1 MKMNNKNILRG
12 MLSLGII
19 VSALPLQDIVM
30 ASNNTIDNTSTEFI
44 SEDEIKEAVE
54 EAEDNPTNESLAYA
68 RRLVNEMPEGEL
80 KEQYQARLNAVN
92 INMEFVK
99 KNATANVDIYIKS
112 ENMLKLT
119 LNTNSITFEDFSG
132 VDDMEKPN
140 GLNLTVSSS
149 LPYKVDAYLVTDIQ
163 NATKDKNMDKEILK
177 IKANEKDE
185 TEYKSFT
192 DVNTTPITLLDDQIA
207 DNDVVHGIDLKLEGG
222 KAFDKDVYKT
232 TIKFEVGQK

>member
-1 MKMNNKNILRG
+1 
-12 MLSLGII
+12 
-19 VSALPLQDIVM
+19 
-30 ASNNTIDNTSTEFI
+30 
-44 SEDEIKEAVE
+44 
-54 EAEDNPTNESLAYA
+54 
-68 RRLVNEMPEGEL
+68 MPEGEL

-163 NATKDKNMDKEILK
+163 NPTKDKNMDKEILK